1 MMKHAF
7 FSSILFAS
15 LLLGCSKEAKQNN
28 VAERTI
34 KVQTGALQH
43 LS

>member
-1 MMKHAF
+1 MMKHVF
-7 FSSILFAS
+7 FSSLLLAA
-15 LLLGCSKEAKQNN
+15 LLLGCNKETKQNN